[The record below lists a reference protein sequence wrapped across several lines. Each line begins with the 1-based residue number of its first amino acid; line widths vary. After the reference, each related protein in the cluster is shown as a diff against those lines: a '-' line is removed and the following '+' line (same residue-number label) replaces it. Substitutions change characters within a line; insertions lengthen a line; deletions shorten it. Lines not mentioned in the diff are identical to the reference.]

1 MSQNKIQYLLVNHL
15 LKHGQISLKLPDN
28 VNLEIG
34 LTQENDN
41 GDLAIEPN
49 YCWIIASQEDRL
61 ASIDSYNLG
70 ISFPESE
77 KTFLDDDVSENVKGK
92 KIRKLNII

>member
-1 MSQNKIQYLLVNHL
+1 MSKNKIQYLLVNHL

-34 LTQENDN
+34 LTQEDDN
-41 GDLAIEPN
+41 GELSIEPN
-49 YCWIIASQEDRL
+49 YCWVMVSQEDRL

-70 ISFPESE
+70 ISFPESD
-77 KTFLDDDVSENVKGK
+77 KMFLDDVSENVKGK
-92 KIRKLNII
+92 QIRKLSII